1 MRVLWVCNVLLPV
14 FARHLGVTAQGS
26 GGWLEGCFERLTRE
40 QTDITLAV
48 CMPVMPPGIHTEK
61 GTLPADSKTV
71 LNGVTFYTFAENTMA
86 PHVYNAAMET
96 RFKEILADFE
106 PDLAHVFGTEFAHTL
121 AFANAFGNPRRLLIG
136 LQGLCGRI
144 ADVYMADLPYSVQRG
159 RTFRD
164 IVRHDSLRQQQANF
178 RKRAGNEYKALRLAM
193 HVTGRT
199 AFDREAAS
207 EINPEAIYHPMNET
221 LRSVFYSGA
230 WSPDKMEPHTIF
242 VSQGDYPLKGLHFV
256 LLAMPEI
263 LKSFPDA
270 HLYVAGTSIIGNVG
284 SDRHVK
290 RKYPAAL
297 SVSGYGA
304 YLRKIIRKEHLSK
317 HVTML
322 GRLSGSRMKEQ
333 MLKANVFCC
342 PSVLE
347 NSPNAMC
354 EAMLLGTPVVAA
366 KVGGVPS
373 LITDG
378 EEGILFPSGKVDE
391 LAEGIKT
398 FFYEPELGRILGGAA
413 ARRARV
419 THNPDTNFK
428 RLIGI
433 YRSIVS
439 S

>member
-1 MRVLWVCNVLLPV
+1 
-14 FARHLGVTAQGS
+14 
-26 GGWLEGCFERLTRE
+26 
-40 QTDITLAV
+40 
-48 CMPVMPPGIHTEK
+48 
-61 GTLPADSKTV
+61 
-71 LNGVTFYTFAENTMA
+71 
-86 PHVYNAAMET
+86 
-96 RFKEILADFE
+96 
-106 PDLAHVFGTEFAHTL
+106 
-121 AFANAFGNPRRLLIG
+121 
-136 LQGLCGRI
+136 
-144 ADVYMADLPYSVQRG
+144 
-159 RTFRD
+159 
-164 IVRHDSLRQQQANF
+164 
-178 RKRAGNEYKALRLAM
+178 
-193 HVTGRT
+193 
-199 AFDREAAS
+199 
-207 EINPEAIYHPMNET
+207 
-221 LRSVFYSGA
+221 
-230 WSPDKMEPHTIF
+230 
-242 VSQGDYPLKGLHFV
+242 
-256 LLAMPEI
+256 
-263 LKSFPDA
+263 
-270 HLYVAGTSIIGNVG
+270 
-284 SDRHVK
+284 
-290 RKYPAAL
+290 
-297 SVSGYGA
+297 
-304 YLRKIIRKEHLSK
+304 
-317 HVTML
+317 
-322 GRLSGSRMKEQ
+322 